1 MQNLVA
7 SWKWRQ
13 NNMIKVKIAG
23 LIIQLNMPLKLLHD
37 NMYDF
42 LYKGAED
49 ANIIWSIIF
58 DNNYQIDEKPY
69 ISASTLNIYYK
80 NNKVV
85 YNYKNE
91 SNIPFMIVS
100 DDNFEECNFYISKKY
115 ENLDKCAPMIIDNIR
130 TCLFNVFREMFILA
144 CVCKDRLAIHSS
156 SIIYDDKAYLFA
168 APSGTGK
175 STHASLWKD
184 EYECE
189 ILNGDVSIAQTVIED
204 KDKSIIIH
212 GCPWCGTSGIYMN
225 ISATLGGI
233 AFLSQGKENII
244 YDLSSEELGIKL
256 LENHFVPLI
265 TKKVVDACVKNIN
278 AMARIAK
285 GYTLTCNMNKE
296 AAKKAFEKMV

>member
-1 MQNLVA
+1 
-7 SWKWRQ
+7 
-13 NNMIKVKIAG
+13 MIKVKIAG

-100 DDNFEECNFYISKKY
+100 DDNFEECNFYISKNY

-144 CVCKDRLAIHSS
+144 CVGKDRLAIHSS

-175 STHASLWKD
+175 STRASLWKD

-233 AFLSQGKENII
+233 AFLNQGKENII